1 MDTLRETMN
10 AKNSIRYPPALIC
23 EGRKKEAG
31 GGLEPNT
38 YDRQLTQ
45 IRQAYL
51 QAYPLPVGNRHL
63 IPTPIMILLRKK
75 AEPRRSHE
83 RERERARIPQ
93 RNFENSDTP

>member
-1 MDTLRETMN
+1 M
-10 AKNSIRYPPALIC
+10 
-23 EGRKKEAG
+23 
-31 GGLEPNT
+31 EPNT

-83 RERERARIPQ
+83 RERERERELEY
-93 RNFENSDTP
+93 RNAISKIQTPLSPCTTS